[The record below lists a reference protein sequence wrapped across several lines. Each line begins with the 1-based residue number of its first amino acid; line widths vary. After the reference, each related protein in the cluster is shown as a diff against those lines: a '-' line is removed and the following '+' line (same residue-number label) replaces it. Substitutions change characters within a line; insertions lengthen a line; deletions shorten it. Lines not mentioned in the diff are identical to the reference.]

1 MVFGHLS
8 AQHLLH
14 DPELLP
20 LAQDF
25 TLSEETAAVIFCL
38 FSIFIFIFLFHN
50 FKALIGW
57 IHFICSLFGTEG
69 NGLFLIGKEGTSSV
83 Y

>member
-1 MVFGHLS
+1 MVFGYLS
-8 AQHLLH
+8 AQRLLH

-20 LAQDF
+20 LARDV
-25 TLSEETAAVIFCL
+25 TLSEGTATVIFCL

-69 NGLFLIGKEGTSSV
+69 NALLLIGKDGTSSV